1 MEFISISGYV
11 NFEAAKFSLV
21 KILTN
26 KFENIGIGKG
36 YVSITFSKITDTQ
49 MELAIFAE
57 CEIEDSNTYREI
69 LLNLSRVI
77 DEESSI
83 FLKEDP
89 NESWTSTTTLKPRDS
104 VLVVQQIHVADSS
117 VTKVP
122 S

>member
-21 KILTN
+21 KVLTN

-36 YVSITFSKITDTQ
+36 YLSTTYSKITDTQ

-57 CEIEDSNTYREI
+57 CEIEDSITYREI
-69 LLNLSRVI
+69 LLNLSRII

-83 FLKEDP
+83 LLKEDP
-89 NESWTSTTTLKPRDS
+89 NESWTSTTTFKPRDS
-104 VLVVQQIHVADSS
+104 VIVVQKIHVAASS

>member
-11 NFEAAKFSLV
+11 NFEAAKFPLV

-36 YVSITFSKITDTQ
+36 YLSTTYSKITDTQ

-57 CEIEDSNTYREI
+57 CEIEDSNSYREI

-83 FLKEDP
+83 LLKEDP
-89 NESWTSTTTLKPRDS
+89 NEPWTSTTTLKPRDS
-104 VLVVQQIHVADSS
+104 VIVVQKIHVADNS